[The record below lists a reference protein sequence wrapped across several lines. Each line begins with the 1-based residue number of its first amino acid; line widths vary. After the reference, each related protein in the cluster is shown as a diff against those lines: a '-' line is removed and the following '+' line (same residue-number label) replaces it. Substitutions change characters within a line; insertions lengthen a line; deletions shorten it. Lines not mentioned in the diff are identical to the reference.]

1 MASFRPMSD
10 PGVLRDAAADEDAD
24 LVARAKGGDRRA
36 FDALVERHLPR
47 VWRVVY
53 RVLRHREDTEDVVQE
68 VFVTA
73 HRSLREFRGDAKL
86 STWLH
91 RIAVTRAIN
100 HAERASE
107 RVRRTS
113 EPIEAA
119 GEPASTAPTPLHA
132 LEAKELR
139 RRLADCL
146 DKVPETW
153 RAVLALRDA
162 EQMAY
167 EEIAAVLGLAL
178 GTVRSRLA
186 RARQMLQEC
195 VEAVS

>member
-24 LVARAKGGDRRA
+24 LVAKAKGGDRRA
-36 FDALVERHLPR
+36 FDELVERHLPR

-73 HRSLREFRGDAKL
+73 HRSLRDFRGDAKL

-91 RIAVTRAIN
+91 RIAVTRALN
-100 HAERASE
+100 HAERAAE
-107 RVRRTS
+107 KVRRGS
-113 EPIEAA
+113 EPIEAIA
-119 GEPASTAPTPLHA
+119 EPASTAPTPLHA

-146 DKVPETW
+146 EKVPEAW

-186 RARQMLQEC
+186 RARALLQQC
-195 VEAVS
+195 VEAAS